1 MKFYKYLIY
10 KLYSWG
16 LKRENDTP
24 VFNVII
30 TLTFVHFVQ
39 LFTVYMVLLKYMPE
53 ISIFNMGKKIYLYV
67 FGVAFIVLNYFVL
80 YNKKRW
86 DSYLQEYKNES
97 KNQSRKGKIVILS
110 YLIGSILLF
119 FITSIMLFT

>member
-1 MKFYKYLIY
+1 MILYKYLIY

-16 LKRENDTP
+16 LNKENDTP

-30 TLTFVHFVQ
+30 TLAFVHFVQ
-39 LFTVYMVLLKYMPE
+39 LFTIYMILLKYIPE
-53 ISIFNMGKKIYLYV
+53 LSIFNIENKAYLYV
-67 FGVAFIVLNYFVL
+67 FGTIFILLNYFLL

-86 DSYLQEYKNES
+86 ESYLQKFKNES
-97 KNQSRKGKIVILS
+97 KNESRRGKIYVLA

-119 FITSIMLFT
+119 FITAIILFA